1 VALDLDCPASAWLSF
16 PVGPEVEMRKSSI
29 RNAALASVAAFLAMT
44 GVWVLQ
50 ARAATESDVQAAYL
64 FNFVRFVEW
73 PDSAFASTTAPVR
86 ICVLGQ
92 SDFVD
97 VATASING
105 KSVGE
110 REVVVESTQD
120 VLGSRGCHILYVD
133 PSRREDED
141 EVLSTYGRHSVLTVS
156 DSDDFAE
163 RGGVANFVTV
173 DDKVRF
179 VINKNAADA
188 AGLKISS
195 RLLRIAQV
203 VE

>member
-1 VALDLDCPASAWLSF
+1 MRRSSLRNTVLSSAAVFVVMTGAWALQ
-16 PVGPEVEMRKSSI
+16 
-29 RNAALASVAAFLAMT
+29 ALA
-44 GVWVLQ
+44 
-50 ARAATESDVQAAYL
+50 ATASDVQAAYL
-64 FNFVRFVEW
+64 FNFVRFVAW
-73 PDSAFASTTAPVR
+73 PESAFESATAPVR
-86 ICVLGQ
+86 ICVLGE

-97 VATASING
+97 VATASISG

-110 REVVVESTQD
+110 REVVVESTED
-120 VLGSRGCHILYVD
+120 IPGSNGCHILYVD
-133 PSRREDED
+133 SSRRGDEA
-141 EVLSTYGRHSVLTVS
+141 EVVSAFGRHSVLTVS
-156 DSDDFAE
+156 DSGDFAE

-179 VINKNAADA
+179 VINKKAADA